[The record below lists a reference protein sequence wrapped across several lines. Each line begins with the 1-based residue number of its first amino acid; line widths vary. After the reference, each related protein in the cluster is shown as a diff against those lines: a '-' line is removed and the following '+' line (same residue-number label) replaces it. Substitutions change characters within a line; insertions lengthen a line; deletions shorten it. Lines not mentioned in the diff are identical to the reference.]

1 MVAVNIELERNEHKG
16 LGKRLQPQDSLFK
29 WINMVFVLFSKIIFE
44 YLLKWS
50 SSCFHRHL
58 HNVTTPLLLLQGGG

>member
-29 WINMVFVLFSKIIFE
+29 WINMVFILSKIIILNIF
-44 YLLKWS
+44 KNDPVPVS
-50 SSCFHRHL
+50 IGTS
-58 HNVTTPLLLLQGGG
+58 TM

>member
-29 WINMVFVLFSKIIFE
+29 WINMVFILSKIIFF
-44 YLLKWS
+44 YIFINDPVPVS
-50 SSCFHRHL
+50 IGTS
-58 HNVTTPLLLLQGGG
+58 TM

>member
-29 WINMVFVLFSKIIFE
+29 WINMVFILSKIIIF
-44 YLLKWS
+44 LNIFKNDPVPVS
-50 SSCFHRHL
+50 IGTS
-58 HNVTTPLLLLQGGG
+58 TM

>member
-29 WINMVFVLFSKIIFE
+29 WINMVFILSRIII
-44 YLLKWS
+44 LLKY
-50 SSCFHRHL
+50 F
-58 HNVTTPLLLLQGGG
+58 QK

>member
-29 WINMVFVLFSKIIFE
+29 WINMVFILSKIII
-44 YLLKWS
+44 S
-50 SSCFHRHL
+50 
-58 HNVTTPLLLLQGGG
+58 NVFKNDPVPVSIGTSTM